1 MRKKFVEVPV
11 CGDVEV
17 SDWLCVPT
25 QTCCGFE
32 SEGIVVAI
40 DCERRFEEGDGKPM
54 IELEDRRSA
63 WHDVVVCAGK
73 SPARIDTTR
82 VGMAGAG
89 IV

>member
-1 MRKKFVEVPV
+1 M
-11 CGDVEV
+11 
-17 SDWLCVPT
+17 PT

-63 WHDVVVCAGK
+63 WHDVVVCGGK
-73 SPARIDTTR
+73 SPTGIEVTR
-82 VGMAGAG
+82 VGTAGAG
-89 IV
+89 IFWRR